1 MGKSNQTSRASEFA
15 PTSIATQEA
24 PRGSQYPPSVRAS
37 EAPQNPRQTYHSSA
51 SQYPPSI
58 QDPNASQY
66 PRESY
71 FSGVSQYLPSTQDP
85 NASQYPRQS
94 YYSSDS
100 QYPPP
105 TQDPNAPQYP
115 PQEYDPNAGPPYAI
129 QPSVYDQMPV
139 VGNKSLLWMDTPVHI
154 ICQYCNAEITTM
166 TDPVVGWCTWTM
178 CCLFT
183 IGWQVL
189 SMCDR
194 HILLQLSEG
203 CESRVSPMFRG
214 RWHIPSPAYVNSVAA
229 LFSRQEKCSLSN
241 SKRRMFTQKFKKNV
255 HSQIQKEKC
264 SLSNSRRKMFTL
276 KFKKN
281 VHSQINT
288 KL

>member
-71 FSGVSQYLPSTQDP
+71 
-85 NASQYPRQS
+85 
-94 YYSSDS
+94 YSSDS
-100 QYPPP
+100 
-105 TQDPNAPQYP
+105 QYP

-189 SMCDR
+189 SLCDR

-203 CESRVSPMFRG
+203 CESRVSPMFR
-214 RWHIPSPAYVNSVAA
+214 RSWDIPSSAYVNSVAA
-229 LFSRQEKCSLSN
+229 LFSRQKECSLSN
-241 SKRRMFTQKFKKNV
+241 SRKMFTLQFKKNV
-255 HSQIQKEKC
+255 HSQIQEEEC
-264 SLSNSRRKMFTL
+264 SLTN
-276 KFKKN
+276 
-281 VHSQINT
+281 
-288 KL
+288 

>member
-1 MGKSNQTSRASEFA
+1 MGKSNQTSRASRQFSRKSEFA
-15 PTSIATQEA
+15 PSSMGTQEA
-24 PRGSQYPPSVRAS
+24 PRGSQYPPSVPAS
-37 EAPQNPRQTYHSSA
+37 EAP
-51 SQYPPSI
+51 QYPPSI
-58 QDPNASQY
+58 QDPNALQY
-66 PRESY
+66 PRQSY
-71 FSGVSQYLPSTQDP
+71 YSSVSQYLPSTQDP

-94 YYSSDS
+94 YYSSVSQYPPPTQDPNAPQYPPQAYDPKAS

-115 PQEYDPNAGPPYAI
+115 PQEYDPNAGPPYAT

-189 SMCDR
+189 SVCYR
-194 HILLQLSEG
+194 HILLQISEG

-214 RWHIPSPAYVNSVAA
+214 SWDIPSPAYVNSVAA
-229 LFSRQEKCSLSN
+229 LFSRQE
-241 SKRRMFTQKFKKNV
+241 
-255 HSQIQKEKC
+255 EC
-264 SLSNSRRKMFTL
+264 SLSNSRRRMFTL
-276 KFKKN
+276 KFKKKN
-281 VHSQINT
+281 VHS
-288 KL
+288 